1 MSSIVN
7 YEEKGLIFNI
17 QRFSVNDGPG
27 LRTIV
32 FLKGCPL
39 DCLWC
44 SNPESKHPYEELM
57 FNNKNCIGCHNCENI
72 CEYDAIDF
80 NNSYRINKEKCINCN
95 KCVDVCYS
103 DALVNMGQHKTIKEV
118 LEIVKKDFVQFRRS
132 GGGVTLSGGEPL
144 MQPKFSKELLKG
156 CKESLINTAI
166 ETTAF
171 AESSAIN
178 EVFPWVDL
186 ALIDIKNIDDEKHK
200 KYVGQSNKKIL
211 ENIKLIDNLCNKII
225 IRVPII
231 PNFNCDEDSIRDI
244 ARFAKN
250 LNSLLEIHI
259 LPYHRLGVNK
269 YECLGI
275 DYKMPENISSPTK
288 ETMEK
293 LKNIVEEEGI
303 KCNIGA
309 V

>member
-1 MSSIVN
+1 MINIVN
-7 YEEKGLIFNI
+7 YEERGLIFNI

-27 LRTIV
+27 LRTII

-39 DCLWC
+39 RCLWC
-44 SNPESKHPYEELM
+44 SNPESQHQYEELM
-57 FNNKNCIGCHNCENI
+57 FNNKNCIGCHNCENV
-72 CEYDAIDF
+72 CEYDAIKFDDI
-80 NNSYRINKEKCINCN
+80 YRIDKLRCINCN
-95 KCVDVCYS
+95 KCIDVCYAN
-103 DALVNMGQHKTIKEV
+103 ALVNVGENKTVGEV
-118 LEIVKKDFVQFRRS
+118 LEIIKKDSVQFRRS

-144 MQPKFSKELLKG
+144 MQPKFSKELLKA

-186 ALIDIKNIDDEKHK
+186 ALIDIKNINDEKHK

-211 ENIKLIDNLCNKII
+211 KNIKLIDSLCKNII

-231 PNFNCDEDSIRDI
+231 PNFNCDEESIREI
-244 ARFAKN
+244 ARFSKSLNN
-250 LNSLLEIHI
+250 LVEIHI
-259 LPYHRLGVNK
+259 LPYHKLGVNK
-269 YECLGI
+269 YECLGR
-275 DYKMPENISSPTK
+275 DYKMQGDITTPNK

-293 LKNIVEEEGI
+293 LKNVIEKEGV

>member
-1 MSSIVN
+1 MSNIVN

-17 QRFSVNDGPG
+17 QRFSVNDGTG

-39 DCLWC
+39 NCLWC
-44 SNPESKHPYEELM
+44 SNPESQHAYEELM
-57 FNNKNCIGCHNCENI
+57 FNSKNCIGCHNCENI
-72 CEYDAIDF
+72 CEYGAIDF
-80 NNSYRINKEKCINCN
+80 NNEYRINKSKCVDCK
-95 KCVDVCYS
+95 KCVDVCYA
-103 DALVNMGQHKTIKEV
+103 DALVNMGQNKTVKEV
-118 LEIVKKDFVQFRRS
+118 VEIVKKDFVQFRRS

-144 MQPKFSKELLKG
+144 MQPKFSKELLKA

-171 AESSAIN
+171 AEKSAIE
-178 EVFPWVDL
+178 EVFPWIDL
-186 ALIDIKNIDDEKHK
+186 ALIDVKNINDEKHK

-211 ENIKLIDNLCNKII
+211 ENIKLIDTLCKKII

-231 PNFNCDEDSIRDI
+231 PNFNCDEESVRDI
-244 ARFAKN
+244 AKFAKK
-250 LNSLLEIHI
+250 LNNLLEIHI

-269 YECLGI
+269 YECLGR
-275 DYKMPENISSPTK
+275 DYKMPEDLSSPTK

-293 LKNIVEEEGI
+293 LKSIVEEEGI